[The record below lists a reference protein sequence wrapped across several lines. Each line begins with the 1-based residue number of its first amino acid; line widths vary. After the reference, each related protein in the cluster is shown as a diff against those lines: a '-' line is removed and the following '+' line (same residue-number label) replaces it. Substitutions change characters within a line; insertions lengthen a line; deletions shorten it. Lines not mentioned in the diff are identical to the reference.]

1 MSQTFKGGVHPD
13 DSKSLT
19 NHKPIEQL
27 PPPEKVILP
36 MSMHIGAPCQPM
48 VAVGDHVC
56 LGQMIA
62 QAQAPVSAPIHATV
76 SGTVKSI
83 GPKEHSSGAMM
94 QSIVIENDF
103 QDELDPSVKPIDHS
117 NMSAEEMIQC
127 IRNAGIVGH
136 GGAAFPTH
144 IKLSSAIGKVDTVII
159 NAAECEPYL
168 TSDHRLLLQ
177 YPGEIIEG
185 IKIILKILGLKKALI
200 GVEINKENTFPG
212 IEALLPSD
220 GSIQLCPLATK
231 YPQGAEKQLIKS
243 LTGREV
249 PSGKLPADAGC
260 AVFNADTAASIHRL
274 FSTGMPMYRRIVTVS
289 GPAMANPKN
298 LEVRIG
304 TPIKNLIEYCG
315 GFTEPPTKLL
325 MGGPMMGMAIYSD
338 EVPVLKGTNGLLA
351 FAEKQPLHIKDPRC
365 IRCGRCVES
374 CPMQLVPT
382 YIYQSVMAGN
392 MDECKTYN
400 PLDCIE
406 CGVCSYICPA
416 KLPLTQG
423 IRVAKQKILAANR
436 K

>member
-1 MSQTFKGGVHPD
+1 MKRLFFGGIHPKYNKEMSTGITDF
-13 DSKSLT
+13 LT
-19 NHKPIEQL
+19 VMPKQV
-27 PPPEKVILP
+27 VIPLQQ
-36 MSMHIGAPCQPM
+36 HIGAPCSPLFK
-48 VAVGDHVC
+48 VGDLVLRYQKIGDGEGLC
-56 LGQMIA
+56 V
-62 QAQAPVSAPIHATV
+62 PVHASV
-76 SGTVKSI
+76 SGKVI
-83 GPKEHSSGAMM
+83 AVEPRPHVSGRDVMA
-94 QSIVIENDF
+94 IVIENDF
-103 QDELDPSVKPIDHS
+103 QDELDPSIKPIDHS

-127 IRNAGIVGH
+127 VRNAGIVGH

>member
-19 NHKPIEQL
+19 NQKPIEQL
-27 PPPEKVILP
+27 PPPELVILP
-36 MSMHIGAPCQPM
+36 MSMHIGAPCQPI

-62 QAQAPVSAPIHATV
+62 EAQAPVSAPIHATV
-76 SGTVKSI
+76 SGTVKAI
-83 GPKEHSSGAMM
+83 GPMEHSSGAMM
-94 QSIVIENDF
+94 PSIVIENDF
-103 QDELDPSVKPIDHS
+103 QDELDPSVQPIDHS
-117 NMSAEEMIQC
+117 GMSPEEMIAC
-127 IRNAGIVGH
+127 IKKGGIVGH

-177 YPGEIIEG
+177 HPGEVVEG
-185 IKIILKILGLKKALI
+185 IKIILKILGLKNALI

-212 IEALLPSD
+212 IEALLPAD
-220 GSIQLCPLATK
+220 GSIKLCPLATK

-351 FAEKQPLHIKDPRC
+351 FAEKQPLHIQDPRC

>member
-19 NHKPIEQL
+19 NQKPIEQL
-27 PPPEKVILP
+27 PPPELVILP
-36 MSMHIGAPCQPM
+36 MSMHIGAPCQPI

-56 LGQMIA
+56 MGQMIA

-76 SGTVKSI
+76 SGTVKAI
-83 GPKEHSSGAMM
+83 CPMEHSSGVMM
-94 QSIVIENDF
+94 NSIVIENDF
-103 QDELDPSVKPIDHS
+103 QDELDPSIAPIDHS
-117 NMSAEEMIQC
+117 EMSPEAMIEC
-127 IRNAGIVGH
+127 IRKAGIVGH

-168 TSDHRLLLQ
+168 TSDHRLLRQ
-177 YPGEIIEG
+177 YPAEIVEG

-304 TPIKNLIEYCG
+304 TPIKHLIEYCG
-315 GFTEPPTKLL
+315 GFTQPPTKLL
-325 MGGPMMGMAIYSD
+325 LGGPMMGAAIFSD

-351 FAEKQPLHIKDPRC
+351 FAETEPLHINNPHC

-382 YIYQSVMAGN
+382 YIYQSIMVGN
-392 MDECKTYN
+392 MEECKTYH

-406 CGVCSYICPA
+406 CGVCSYICPG

-423 IRVAKQKILAANR
+423 IRLAKQKILAANR